1 MKTLS
6 ELFKAQGELTEEQKA
21 QFFTN
26 LTEDTKQVILET
38 TDNNFRKEC
47 LSAMLDYTYT
57 LDKEFCNGPVIKATL
72 KEMAKEIDKKMK
84 DQAKT
89 YSN

>member
-57 LDKEFCNGPVIKATL
+57 LDKEFCNVPVIKATL

>member
-57 LDKEFCNGPVIKATL
+57 LDKEFCNGPVIK
-72 KEMAKEIDKKMK
+72 EMAKEIDKKMK